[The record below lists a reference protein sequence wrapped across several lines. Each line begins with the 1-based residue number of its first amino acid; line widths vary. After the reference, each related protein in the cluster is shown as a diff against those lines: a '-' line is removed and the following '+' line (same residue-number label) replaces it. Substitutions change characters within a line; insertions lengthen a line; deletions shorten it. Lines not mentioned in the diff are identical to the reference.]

1 MAGLE
6 EKILERI
13 GREGPITFE
22 RFMAMALYE
31 PGLGYYASAKT
42 DIGQAADFYTSTNLH
57 ALFGVMVGEQAVEMW
72 KALGR
77 PDSFTLVEQG
87 PGRGLFAKDFLDHI
101 VNAHQELYKALTY
114 CMLELNP
121 FLIERQ
127 RTLLSAHS
135 GAIRWCSNMD
145 EINAGE
151 GVLFSNELVD
161 SFPVHLL
168 EFQEDGIREIYVC
181 EKDGR
186 LAFQPG
192 DLSEK
197 EEIGNYFA
205 GIGFSGFTGYRTELN
220 LNAKRWISDAS
231 HLFDRGYIITVDY
244 GFNTHDYYSP
254 ERSTGTLLCYYRHQT
269 NDEPLLRVGEQD
281 ITAHVNFSALA
292 EWGLEA
298 GLRPMGFVSQSSFLL
313 NMEIDRHIARLHA
326 ELPEDKYLQAA
337 AQVRSLL
344 MPDGVGESHKILIQ
358 SKNAPEHPLKS
369 LSVRN
374 RLKYLL

>member
-1 MAGLE
+1 MTGLE
-6 EKILERI
+6 RIILERI

-31 PGLGYYASAKT
+31 PGLGYYTSAHA

-57 ALFGVMVGEQAVEMW
+57 ALFGVMVAEQVAEMW
-72 KALGR
+72 KVLGR
-77 PDSFTLVEQG
+77 PGSFTLVEQG

-101 VNAHQELYKALTY
+101 LSAHQELYEALTY

-127 RTLLSAHS
+127 GKLLSYHS
-135 GAIRWCSNMD
+135 GAIHWCSSMD

-151 GVLFSNELVD
+151 GVLFSNELID

-168 EFQEDGIREIYVC
+168 EFQEEGIREIYVG

-192 DLSEK
+192 ELSEK
-197 EEIGNYFA
+197 EEIEDYFA
-205 GIGFSGFTGYRTELN
+205 GIRFKGFPGYRTELN
-220 LNAKRWISDAS
+220 LNAKRWIRDAS
-231 HLFDRGYIITVDY
+231 RMFDRGYIITVDY
-244 GFNTHDYYSP
+244 GFNTHDYYCP

-292 EWGLEA
+292 DWGREA

-358 SKNAPEHPLKS
+358 GRNAPEHPLKS